1 MEQFSCEQL
10 KKSYDGQLILDD
22 ISLTVGHGELVSILG
37 ASGVGKTTLFQLISG
52 LEPLD
57 SGRVLLD
64 GRDITGQTGIVGY
77 MLQKDLLLPFRTVLD
92 NVCLPLQIQGKSL
105 AEAREQAFPLL
116 LDFGLDDSAEKYP
129 SQISGGMRQRA
140 ALLRTYL
147 CSGSMMLLDEPFSA
161 LDAITKASL
170 HDWYFDM
177 IHSKGV
183 STLFITHDIDEAI
196 LLSDRIYVLSGS
208 PGKLT
213 QEFRVQT
220 KLRKREFALTVDFLQ
235 YKQQILAAIENVG
248 NSNWKGNL

>member
-1 MEQFSCEQL
+1 MHHFSCEQL

-22 ISLTVGHGELVSILG
+22 ISLYVEQGELVSILG

-57 SGRVLLD
+57 SGKVLLD
-64 GRDITGQTGIVGY
+64 GREITGQTGIVGY
-77 MLQKDLLLPFRTVLD
+77 MLQKDLLLPFRTILD
-92 NVCLPLQIQGKSL
+92 NVCLPLLIQGKKRS
-105 AEAREQAFPLL
+105 EARELATPLL
-116 LDFGLDDSAEKYP
+116 QEFGLMGSADKYP
-129 SQISGGMRQRA
+129 SQISGGMKQRA

-177 IHSKGV
+177 VKEKGI

-196 LLSDRIYVLSGS
+196 LLSDRIYILAGNPAKV
-208 PGKLT
+208 T
-213 QEFRVQT
+213 QEFRVET
-220 KLRKREFALTVDFLQ
+220 GLRKREFALTVEFLH
-235 YKQQILAAIENVG
+235 YKQEILAAIEN
-248 NSNWKGNL
+248 

>member
-1 MEQFSCEQL
+1 MHHFSCEQL
-10 KKSYDGQLILDD
+10 QKSYDGQLILDD
-22 ISLTVGHGELVSILG
+22 ISLYVEQGELVSILG

-57 SGRVLLD
+57 SGKVLLD
-64 GRDITGQTGIVGY
+64 GREITGQTGVVGY

-92 NVCLPLQIQGKSL
+92 NVCLPLLIQGKKTW
-105 AEAREQAFPLL
+105 EARELATPLL
-116 LDFGLDDSAEKYP
+116 QEFGLMESADKYP
-129 SQISGGMRQRA
+129 SQISGGMKQRA

-177 IHSKGV
+177 VKEKGI

-196 LLSDRIYVLSGS
+196 LLSDRIYILAGNPAKV
-208 PGKLT
+208 T

-220 KLRKREFALTVDFLQ
+220 RLRKREFALTVDFLH
-235 YKQQILAAIENVG
+235 YKQEILSAIEN
-248 NSNWKGNL
+248 